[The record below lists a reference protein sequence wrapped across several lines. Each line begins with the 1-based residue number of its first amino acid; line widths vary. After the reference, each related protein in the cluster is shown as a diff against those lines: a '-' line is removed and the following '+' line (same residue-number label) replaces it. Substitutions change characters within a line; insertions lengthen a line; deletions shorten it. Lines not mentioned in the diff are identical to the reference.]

1 MKTEQQNE
9 IWALL
14 PKEFK
19 EEVKNLYRYC
29 SCMKDRYELG
39 AMDTLEITFGKHN
52 LASDAEEEEML
63 YVSRKEAQGLF
74 RACNE
79 HKHEC
84 LIYGDSADYFDGEI
98 NVLTILFGS
107 KCLPDNVDSLSQ
119 NPAENCDKANH
130 ISTDDNKPAEPKF
143 KLGDK
148 VKHIAHPHDS
158 GIYRIDDIKKSSDGF
173 IYHIQG
179 LIGISNVK
187 EFDLE
192 LYTEPEEKTS
202 PNVNRSDINIDE
214 LVTKGYV
221 VDPAKQFDPILKDS
235 FRNERRLN
243 IAATITAGVM
253 ANPNIIKSRS
263 DLRAFSDEWLASRS
277 LGLADALIAECEK
290 GE

>member
-14 PKEFK
+14 PRWFK

-130 ISTDDNKPAEPKF
+130 ISTDDNKSAEPRF
-143 KLGDK
+143 KIGDK
-148 VKHIAHPHDS
+148 VFHVFSSKVTYECTI
-158 GIYRIDDIKKSSDGF
+158 IKIRQNKYTGKWEYDVLYEWGKPGMYIPES
-173 IYHIQG
+173 
-179 LIGISNVK
+179 
-187 EFDLE
+187 DLE
-192 LYTEPEEKTS
+192 PYTEPEEKTS

-221 VDPAKQFDPILKDS
+221 VDPAKQFDTILKGS

-243 IAATITAGVM
+243 IAAQIL
-253 ANPNIIKSRS
+253 S
-263 DLRAFSDEWLASRS
+263 DIVASSKPYRHPVKRALELT
-277 LGLADALIAECEK
+277 DALLAECEK